1 MTVGTSIIQIEAKDA
16 DTGPNGDVHY
26 RLKQDLAGHWRTF
39 HIDDTTGIISLKLP
53 LDRETQKLYEVIQ
66 ITFFIKRKS
75 TKQYTREDT
84 VYVQVYVYSL
94 LLHVDKFA
102 PYNHIFNLIDIKSRC
117 VTNCLFPN
125 ITLEISISIFIFI
138 LIWIENY
145 RMRIKHKLKWFYF

>member
-66 ITFFIKRKS
+66 ITFFIKK
-75 TKQYTREDT
+75 KVQNNTREKAWYMYKYT
-84 VYVQVYVYSL
+84 YILYFYTWIN
-94 LLHVDKFA
+94 LHR
-102 PYNHIFNLIDIKSRC
+102 II
-117 VTNCLFPN
+117 
-125 ITLEISISIFIFI
+125 
-138 LIWIENY
+138 
-145 RMRIKHKLKWFYF
+145 RMCYKLSFS

>member
-66 ITFFIKRKS
+66 ITFFIKK
-75 TKQYTREDT
+75 KVQNNTREKAWYMYKYTYILYFYTWINLHRIIRMSYKLSFSQNHPGDIDFN
-84 VYVQVYVYSL
+84 VYFY
-94 LLHVDKFA
+94 
-102 PYNHIFNLIDIKSRC
+102 FNLDRE
-117 VTNCLFPN
+117 L
-125 ITLEISISIFIFI
+125 
-138 LIWIENY
+138 
-145 RMRIKHKLKWFYF
+145 

>member
-66 ITFFIKRKS
+66 ITFFIKKKYRIIHERRHGIRTNIRIFS
-75 TKQYTREDT
+75 T
-84 VYVQVYVYSL
+84 
-94 LLHVDKFA
+94 F
-102 PYNHIFNLIDIKSRC
+102 
-117 VTNCLFPN
+117 
-125 ITLEISISIFIFI
+125 TL
-138 LIWIENY
+138 
-145 RMRIKHKLKWFYF
+145 

>member
-66 ITFFIKRKS
+66 ITFFIKK
-75 TKQYTREDT
+75 KVQNNTREKAWYMYKYTYILYFYTLINLHRIIRMCYKLSFSQNHPGDIDFN
-84 VYVQVYVYSL
+84 VYFY
-94 LLHVDKFA
+94 
-102 PYNHIFNLIDIKSRC
+102 FNLDRE
-117 VTNCLFPN
+117 L
-125 ITLEISISIFIFI
+125 
-138 LIWIENY
+138 
-145 RMRIKHKLKWFYF
+145 